1 MQNPIDKVELRQQLI
16 AARRTMSA
24 DAKSVADKRI
34 RERLSEWLASHQP
47 ATLGAYIAMS
57 AEPELDPLYETLSS
71 RGMVLAMPVV
81 MTKNQAL
88 IYVRWQPGDPL
99 SRDASG
105 TIAPARRDD
114 IIQPEVVLAP
124 CLGFND
130 QGFRLGYGGGYF
142 DRTLAQSPKPTA
154 IGIAYANCRR
164 GFVAEEHDIPL
175 DLIITD

>member
-1 MQNPIDKVELRQQLI
+1 MLFR
-16 AARRTMSA
+16 S
-24 DAKSVADKRI
+24 
-34 RERLSEWLASHQP
+34 
-47 ATLGAYIAMS
+47 
-57 AEPELDPLYETLSS
+57 
-71 RGMVLAMPVV
+71 
-81 MTKNQAL
+81 
-88 IYVRWQPGDPL
+88 
-99 SRDASG
+99 
-105 TIAPARRDD
+105 